1 MDMGTCKDCGK
12 TIHRGHG
19 QQRCESCQLLN
30 KKMYQ
35 KEYNNKYYKKA
46 GAIKHDLYQY
56 CKFLKTLTTD
66 ELMALVSSTKNDLKY
81 TTLHSQEWY
90 LLRSKIK
97 ALTTEYSSREED
109 YKEKSKADSDDKER
123 EEIIKRGGTEYE

>member
-1 MDMGTCKDCGK
+1 MGTCKDCGK

-19 QQRCESCQLLN
+19 QQRCESCQKEHN
-30 KKMYQ
+30 K
-35 KEYNNKYYKKA
+35 ENKYSWYKKA

-56 CKFLKTLTTD
+56 CKFLKTLTLE
-66 ELMALVSSTKNDLKY
+66 ELQALYSKHQQDLKY
-81 TTLHSQEWY
+81 IQAFTNEWQTKKSI
-90 LLRSKIK
+90 LK
-97 ALTTEYSSREED
+97 AITTEYSSREED